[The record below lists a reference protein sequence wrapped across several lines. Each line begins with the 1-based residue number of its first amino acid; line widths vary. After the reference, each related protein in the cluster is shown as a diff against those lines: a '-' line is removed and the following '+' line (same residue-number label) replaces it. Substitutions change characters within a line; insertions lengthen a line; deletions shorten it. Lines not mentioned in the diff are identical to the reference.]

1 MGHMKAV
8 LDISALT
15 SPGQKESQHLAL
27 QMVRM
32 YSHQIENAYFLH
44 RFRHEWILRLSTAP
58 EFLEVSPEYLIAIDG
73 SGTIIGHN
81 RRAQLIFGEV
91 PQELIGRRIDS
102 LLNVSTDDLHR
113 FVAVQPVDRRAL
125 MISGTQKLV
134 FLSALAPAR
143 SLLEAARARIEPAT
157 PEPLAALSGGDPL
170 LDRQISRAA
179 RLINSPISIL
189 VTGETGSG
197 KEYFA
202 KALHQSSE
210 RRNGPFVP
218 VNCAAIPDTLIES
231 ELFGYAP
238 GSFSGASPKGKRG
251 LIQEADGGT
260 LFLDEIGDMPKPLQ
274 ARLLRVLSEKEILPV
289 GATRAVEVN
298 IRVVAATH
306 CALESLVREGAF
318 RDDLYYR
325 LSGAHFTLPPVR
337 ERKDLS
343 WIIDRVIALH
353 GGKSSD
359 QPALTLDT
367 ESRAVLLAHSWPGN
381 LRELRNVIEF
391 ASAVCR
397 DNQITLIDLPE
408 YLSALATE
416 VSSVANSFHD
426 LSLNNIEA
434 SELIAQLRAAR
445 WNVTATAN
453 AIGISR
459 MTLYRRMKRYA
470 IEHPQ

>member
-1 MGHMKAV
+1 M
-8 LDISALT
+8 
-15 SPGQKESQHLAL
+15 
-27 QMVRM
+27 
-32 YSHQIENAYFLH
+32 
-44 RFRHEWILRLSTAP
+44 
-58 EFLEVSPEYLIAIDG
+58 
-73 SGTIIGHN
+73 
-81 RRAQLIFGEV
+81 
-91 PQELIGRRIDS
+91 
-102 LLNVSTDDLHR
+102 
-113 FVAVQPVDRRAL
+113 
-125 MISGTQKLV
+125 
-134 FLSALAPAR
+134 
-143 SLLEAARARIEPAT
+143 EAARARIEPPT

-274 ARLLRVLSEKEILPV
+274 ARLLRVLSEKEVLPV

-337 ERKDLS
+337 ERKDLA
-343 WIIDRVIALH
+343 WIIDRVLALH
-353 GGKSSD
+353 GRKSSD
-359 QPALTLDT
+359 HPALTLDD
-367 ESRAVLLAHSWPGN
+367 ESRAALLAHSWPGN

-408 YLSALATE
+408 YLSVPLNDTFT
-416 VSSVANSFHD
+416 VGSSFQD
-426 LSLNNIEA
+426 LSLNSLEA
-434 SELIAQLRAAR
+434 NQLLTQLRAAR
-445 WNVTATAN
+445 WNVTAAAN
-453 AIGISR
+453 AMGISR
-459 MTLYRRMKRYA
+459 MTLYRRMKRYG